1 MNQKKINRR
10 KFLVESLETAAGLG
24 FIAGCDKR
32 TIVEPDVRLPAA
44 PTGLAYNLA
53 SSGTGTV
60 DSVIVTWDKPVTDVT
75 GAKLWTGIR
84 AYNVYRNDTLLAQ
97 VTDAS
102 FADAGGF
109 TVGSTC
115 AYTVRAVDS
124 STVIGPNGQ
133 PGNQSPLSDRLLVPI
148 QKPSYVYPVT
158 NAAVN
163 TGTIGKPNIQAAPLK
178 SMIDAAVA
186 QMQIDKGAI
195 PPGSTQDPAV
205 VTAAWQS
212 LFPGLTVSSLI
223 GIKVNTLGG
232 SKVST
237 RPEVVTAMVSS
248 LTAMLGGTFPVYNI
262 IVFDD
267 RSPGANMAAAGFPL
281 RNVNGTY
288 RIASSVFNTTLNDG
302 VPISQQ
308 EPGSALWGTTLNITG
323 TDKRLTAIFDA
334 VDFLINVPVLKDHN
348 QSGVT
353 FSMKNLYGITD
364 IWNGYG
370 TLHDTMCSPSIPA
383 LYQAVTAIPNAK
395 TGVSKIAL
403 IVGDAL
409 QGCYNLGPEG
419 PADCQPNSIV
429 VGTDPVAID
438 TWALKTINALRAKY
452 EPKLPEIS
460 WTHSTNPDQADA
472 RHILDA
478 AIQYNLGS
486 TNFVV
491 GKVSLA

>member
-1 MNQKKINRR
+1 MNKKKINRR

-24 FIAGCDKR
+24 FIASCDKR
-32 TIVEPDVRLPAA
+32 TVVEPDVRLPAA

-53 SSGTGTV
+53 TSSTGAV
-60 DSVIVTWDKPVTDVT
+60 DSVIITWDKPLTDVT

-84 AYNVYRNDTLLAQ
+84 AYDVYRDDTLLAQ
-97 VTDAS
+97 VTNPG
-102 FADAGGF
+102 FADAGDF
-109 TVGSTC
+109 AVGSTC

-124 STVIGPNGQ
+124 STVTGPNGQ

-163 TGTIGKPNIQAAPLK
+163 TGSIGKPNIQATPLK

-186 QMQIDKGAI
+186 QMQIDNGAI
-195 PPGSTQDPAV
+195 PPGSTQNPAV
-205 VTAAWQS
+205 TMTAWES
-212 LFPGLTVSSLI
+212 LFPGLTASSLI
-223 GIKVNTLGG
+223 GIKINTLGG
-232 SKVST
+232 SNVST

-248 LTAMLGGTFPVYNI
+248 LTAMLGGTFPAYNI

-267 RSPGANMAAAGFPL
+267 RSAQMAAAGFLL

-288 RIASSVFNTTLNDG
+288 RIASSIFNTTLNNA
-302 VPISQQ
+302 VPVSQQ
-308 EPGSALWGTTLNITG
+308 EPGSALWGTALNITG

-348 QSGVT
+348 QAGIT

-383 LYQAVTAIPNAK
+383 LYQAVNAIPNAK
-395 TGVSKIAL
+395 TGASKLAL

-409 QGCYNLGPEG
+409 QGCYKLGPDG
-419 PADCQPNSIV
+419 SPDCQPNSIV

-438 TWALKTINALRAKY
+438 TWAMKTINALRAKY
-452 EPKLPEIS
+452 EPTLPQIS
-460 WTHSTNPDQADA
+460 WTHSTNPDQSDA

-478 AIQYNLGS
+478 ALQYNLGS
-486 TNFVV
+486 TNFVL